1 MKTGC
6 AKSLLMIAGLG
17 AVWYA
22 LFHLW
27 FPPQEAI
34 AGSLACGFGSLMI
47 VGGIQSAFKALRAAS
62 GIGEDSF
69 TSDMR
74 PGAGAPEDGKLITV
88 VGRIRATGPTLRA
101 PFSQRACLLY
111 QYEVSRSAAGSRG
124 DNPKAFA
131 GFALTPSVIDASNR
145 SIKLLGFPE
154 LEGFDSE
161 TLEEA
166 AAPRALD
173 SFGQEVLVLA
183 QSLQNARAYIAATSF
198 EDMQG
203 FAAVG
208 KAWGAIKERIADDD
222 GTVRKDWQMVD
233 KSYDISESTLSEEI
247 IVSGE
252 QVCATGVYSAAK
264 GGIVSDLS
272 KGLNKLVK
280 GDAQQSAALIRLGGL
295 GQGIF
300 SLVGGT
306 VFGLVIIGA
315 AMAILLDRTPQ
326 PGTGQ
331 LLALVHSVHPEAPI
345 TRQSLAATDAEV
357 VLCKRWLASVQNE
370 DRNDLHDL
378 SATDTRTNLAEV
390 QFDEWKAARP
400 AKASLVQGTSIGD
413 HAVVVMRGTRPDGTS
428 VDGTFK
434 LERDRDGWRVRD
446 ERWEPAIR

>member
-34 AGSLACGFGSLMI
+34 AGSLVCGFGSLMI
-47 VGGIQSAFKALRAAS
+47 VGGIQGAFKAWRGAS
-62 GIGEDSF
+62 GMGEDSF
-69 TSDMR
+69 TTDMR

-88 VGRIRATGPTLRA
+88 VGRIRATGPALRA

-111 QYEVSRSAAGSRG
+111 QYEVSRSSTGNSG

-131 GFALTPSVIDASNR
+131 GFALTPSVIDGSNR

-161 TLEEA
+161 TLDGEME
-166 AAPRALD
+166 
-173 SFGQEVLVLA
+173 LA
-183 QSLQNARAYIAATSF
+183 NARAYIAATPF

-203 FAAVG
+203 FAALG
-208 KAWGAIKERIADDD
+208 KVWGAVKERIADDD
-222 GTVRKDWQMVD
+222 GSVRKDWQMVD
-233 KSYDISESTLSEEI
+233 KSYDISDSTLTEEI

-272 KGLNKLVK
+272 KALNKLVK
-280 GDAQQSAALIRLGGL
+280 GDAQQSAALLRSEGL
-295 GQGIF
+295 GQGIA

-306 VFGLVIIGA
+306 VFGLVLIGA
-315 AMAILLDRTPQ
+315 AMAILLARTPQ

-331 LLALVHSVHPEAPI
+331 LLALVHSVRPEAPI
-345 TRQSLAATDAEV
+345 TRKSLAATDAEV
-357 VLCKRWLASVQNE
+357 VLCNRWLASIQNE
-370 DRNDLHDL
+370 DRTVLHKL
-378 SATDTRTNLAEV
+378 SATHTRTYLDKV

-400 AKASLVQGTSIGD
+400 ARASLVQGTSIGD
-413 HAVVVMRGTRPDGTS
+413 NAVVVMRGTRPDGTI

-434 LERDRDGWRVRD
+434 LEGYRGGWRVKD
-446 ERWEPAIR
+446 ETWGPAIR